1 MVDENLSRNY
11 HYLLYAVQVIW
22 YRREHR
28 KGKHLGRL
36 NGVCSVYYQRLCVEE
51 KMVSGVVGGIGSL
64 CLWGRLKE

>member
-1 MVDENLSRNY
+1 MMDEDLSRKR

-22 YRREHR
+22 YRRERR

-51 KMVSGVVGGIGSL
+51 NWYLV
-64 CLWGRLKE
+64 